1 MERIASVTSS
11 YYKFS
16 DAAILVFSLDSM
28 ESFNM
33 MSNHLLDVVSH
44 AENARIYLCGNRSD
58 LASQIQVTDDDMVAF
73 RYVQILA

>member
-16 DAAILVFSLDSM
+16 DAAILVFSLDSA

-33 MSNHLLDVVSH
+33 LPQHLLDIVSY
-44 AENARIYLCGNRSD
+44 AENAKIYLCGNRSD
-58 LASQIQVTDDDMVAF
+58 LKSQAQVTDEDMADF
-73 RYVQILA
+73 W